1 MRSIKELEVGSF
13 FEVNQGHEYHLFR
26 LLKKEPVIL
35 VVAYWPFFD
44 HSEKPELKSNC
55 TEFHFAENIPVV
67 AGDLK
72 PIDAE
77 DLEAISTFERIREA
91 KLQRTEAYRAFVIQ
105 AKQFMEQKRWDMAV
119 DILNE
124 AAPYNKLDAEIY
136 KLRGLSL
143 LHSGNTLLAKAD
155 LAFYLE
161 MESDAEIQDI
171 LNKL

>member
-1 MRSIKELEVGSF
+1 MRPIKEVEVGSF
-13 FEVNQGHEYHLFR
+13 FELKQDQESHLFR

-35 VVAYWPFFD
+35 VAAYWPLFD
-44 HSEKPELKSNC
+44 LSEEPELKSNC
-55 TEFHFAENIPVV
+55 TDFPFAENMLVL

-161 MESDAEIQDI
+161 MKSDAEIQDI

>member
-1 MRSIKELEVGSF
+1 MTPINELDVGSF
-13 FEVNQGHEYHLFR
+13 FEVKQDHESHLFR

-35 VVAYWPFFD
+35 VAAYWPLFD
-44 HSEKPELKSNC
+44 LSEKPELKSNC
-55 TEFHFAENIPVV
+55 TEFPFAENIVV
-67 AGDLK
+67 LARDFKL
-72 PIDAE
+72 IDTE

-91 KLQRTEAYRAFVIQ
+91 KLQRMEAYHAFVLQ
-105 AKQFMEQKRWDMAV
+105 AKQFMKQKRWDMAV
-119 DILNE
+119 DVLNE